1 MKNWIP
7 TTISIV
13 AIGMAIVALAKMA
26 PIRDLDFDYYGA
38 IIGVLTLLV
47 TLLMGYQI
55 YTVINVKKEM
65 DEVRKAREEM
75 DKKLEEKAGKL
86 TQVFRE
92 ELNNVAPLIM
102 AISRPQSDII
112 EKTAFATYKDSKTGE
127 LSRDLSS
134 QTILML
140 LDIYAGIQDGEKRSI
155 KIKELAKNVKYDEVV
170 AFYTDYA
177 KSKENKRKDIEQV
190 LLELIVNLTDNKK
203 G

>member
-1 MKNWIP
+1 MKNWIS

-13 AIGMAIVALAKMA
+13 SLSIAIVALAKTA
-26 PIRDLDFDYYGA
+26 PIKDLDFDYYGA
-38 IIGVLTLLV
+38 IIGVLSFLV

-75 DKKLEEKAGKL
+75 DRRLEKKAAEL
-86 TQVFRE
+86 TQAFRE

-112 EKTAFATYKDSKTGE
+112 EKTAFATYKDSKVGE

-140 LDIYAGIQDGEKRSI
+140 LDIYAGIQDGDKRSK
-155 KIKELAKNVKYDEVV
+155 KIAELAKNVKYDDVV
-170 AFYTDYA
+170 EFYTDYA
-177 KSKENKRKDIEQV
+177 KSKDNKRDDIEQV
-190 LLELIVNLTDNKK
+190 LLELIGILTEKEE

>member
-13 AIGMAIVALAKMA
+13 AIGIAIVALAKTA
-26 PIRDLDFDYYGA
+26 PINDLDFDYYGA
-38 IIGVLTLLV
+38 IIGVLSFLV

-75 DKKLEEKAGKL
+75 DKKLKEEAEKL
-86 TQVFRE
+86 TQAFRE

-112 EKTAFATYKDSKTGE
+112 EQTAFATYKESKAGE
-127 LSRDLSS
+127 LSRDLSR

-140 LDIYAGIQDGEKRSI
+140 LDFYASIQDNEKRSE
-155 KIKELAKNVKYDEVV
+155 KIAELAKNINYDDVV
-170 AFYTDYA
+170 EFYTDYA
-177 KSKENKRKDIEQV
+177 KTKENKRGDIEQV
-190 LLELIVNLTDNKK
+190 LLELIGNLTENKEV
-203 G
+203 

>member
-1 MKNWIP
+1 MKNWIS

-13 AIGMAIVALAKMA
+13 ALGIAIVALARTA
-26 PIRDLDFDYYGA
+26 PIKGLDFDYYGA
-38 IIGVLTLLV
+38 IIGVLSFLV

-86 TQVFRE
+86 TQTFRE

-112 EKTAFATYKDSKTGE
+112 EKTAFAIYKDSKAGE

-134 QTILML
+134 QTVLML
-140 LDIYAGIQDGEKRSI
+140 LDIYAGIKDGVKRSKMI
-155 KIKELAKNVKYDEVV
+155 AELAKNVKYDDVV
-170 AFYTDYA
+170 EFYTDYA
-177 KSKENKRKDIEQV
+177 KSKENKREDIERV
-190 LLELIVNLTDNKK
+190 LLELIGNLTENK
-203 G
+203 